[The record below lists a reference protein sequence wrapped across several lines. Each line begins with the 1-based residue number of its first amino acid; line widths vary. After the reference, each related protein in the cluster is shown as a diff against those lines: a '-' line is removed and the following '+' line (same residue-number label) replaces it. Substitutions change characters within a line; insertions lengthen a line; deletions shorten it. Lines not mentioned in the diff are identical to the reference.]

1 MITSIPKIEMPKN
14 EPNLT
19 YAPGSKEKAALKA
32 KLKELSGK
40 KIDIPCVINGRNVRS
55 GKTGLCV
62 MPHDHKH
69 VLGTYHKAGKRE
81 VEAAIK
87 AAMAAKKDWAALP
100 WEARAAV
107 FLKAAD
113 ILAGEYRATLN
124 AATMLGQSKTAFQ
137 AEIDSACEL
146 IDFLRFNVY
155 FMKTILGWQ
164 PDSSPGMWN
173 MSEARPLDGFVFA
186 VTPFNF
192 TAIAGNLP
200 TAPAIMGNTC
210 VWKPASSA
218 VYSAHFIME
227 ILKKAGLPDGV
238 INMIPGPGSVV
249 GDLVLT
255 HPDLAGVHF
264 TGSTST
270 FQKMWETIGANIKS
284 YNQYPRIVGE
294 TGGKD
299 FIFAHPSADVKPLV
313 IAMVRGSFEYQ
324 GQKCSAAS
332 RAYVPKSLWPR
343 VKKMLIHEISTI
355 KMGDPKDFRNFMTAV
370 IDKAAF
376 ESIKGYITY
385 AKRSSGAKI
394 IAGGGC
400 SDRKGYF
407 IEPTVIVAKKP
418 DFKTMRDEIF
428 GPVLTIYVYNDSQ
441 LEKTL
446 GLVSTTS
453 PYALTGRDLGAGPAG
468 DRHDDRGA
476 RRRGGQLL
484 HQRQADGRRR
494 QPAAV
499 RREPRLRHERQGGKP
514 PQHDPLDEPAD
525 DQGDLLP
532 AGELPLPV
540 HVGRIGFGF
549 EAVNEEAGLLRA
561 RPLFHAPIM
570 PRLAGGADGAPAR
583 SAIRKPL
590 YSGWR
595 RWGPRR
601 GRSEPCSRAPA
612 GCNRRRDPRY
622 AARFVAS
629 SASTALSSVQ
639 NFSTDGILTRSSGEC
654 GCSIQGPIEIM
665 SIPGNFSPMMPHSRP
680 A

>member
-1 MITSIPKIEMPKN
+1 VITSIPKIEMPKN
-14 EPNLT
+14 EPI
-19 YAPGSKEKAALKA
+19 YAYGPGSKEKAELKA
-32 KLKELSGK
+32 KLKELSRK
-40 KIDIPCVINGRNVRS
+40 KIDIPCVINGRNVRT

-69 VLGTYHKAGKRE
+69 VLGVYHKAGKRE

-87 AAMAAKKDWAALP
+87 AALAAKKDWAALP

-113 ILAGEYRATLN
+113 LLAGEYRATLN

-155 FMKTILGWQ
+155 FMKTILGQQ
-164 PDSSPGMWN
+164 PESGPGMWN

-227 ILKKAGLPDGV
+227 ILKRAGLPDGV

-270 FQKMWETIGANIKS
+270 FQKMWETIGTNIKS

-313 IAMVRGSFEYQ
+313 IAMVRGAFEYQ

-343 VKKMLIHEISTI
+343 VKKMLLHEISTI
-355 KMGDPKDFRNFMTAV
+355 KMGDPADFRNFMTAV

-385 AKRSSGAKI
+385 AKRSRGAKI

-407 IEPTVIVAKKP
+407 IEPTVIVAKRP

-446 GLVSTTS
+446 GLVGTTS
-453 PYALTGRDLGAGPAG
+453 PYALTGAIWAQD
-468 DRHDDRGA
+468 
-476 RRRGGQLL
+476 
-484 HQRQADGRRR
+484 RQAIVMMTEALRDAAGNFYINDKPTGAVVNQ
-494 QPAAV
+494 QPF
-499 RREPRLRHERQGGKP
+499 GG
-514 PQHDPLDEPAD
+514 
-525 DQGDLLP
+525 
-532 AGELPLPV
+532 
-540 HVGRIGFGF
+540 
-549 EAVNEEAGLLRA
+549 
-561 RPLFHAPIM
+561 
-570 PRLAGGADGAPAR
+570 
-583 SAIRKPL
+583 
-590 YSGWR
+590 
-595 RWGPRR
+595 
-601 GRSEPCSRAPA
+601 SRASGTNDKA
-612 GCNRRRDPRY
+612 GSILNMIRWTSPRTLKETFCPPENY
-622 AARFVAS
+622 RYPF
-629 SASTALSSVQ
+629 
-639 NFSTDGILTRSSGEC
+639 
-654 GCSIQGPIEIM
+654 M
-665 SIPGNFSPMMPHSRP
+665 SEE
-680 A
+680 